1 MYTLILVEDD
11 QLICDGL
18 SHFFPWKEIGFE
30 FLGGFSDSLQAWD
43 FIQNTPSLNV
53 VLTDICMPGLSGLE
67 LANKL
72 KSSYPYIWCCFLTAY
87 QEFEYAYQA
96 INLNIKKY
104 IIKSVQ
110 YNELIRAFRE
120 LKFELDQA
128 SNNDSTDELP
138 PIGSKLPPKNISEL
152 ILSLIQ
158 NDLKNATLQTIADQV
173 GLHPTY
179 LSRYFKEQ
187 FHENFIDYLTRIKM
201 SCAIEMLKKE
211 DADIIKISDTL
222 GYSNEKNFSRAFKNY
237 TGYPPGAFKR
247 MIKKE

>member
-87 QEFEYAYQA
+87 QEFEYARKALSLGVKGYIDKPITISKVRDTLEMA
-96 INLNIKKY
+96 EEVLSKSEADHEKIKKNY
-104 IIKSVQ
+104 QEALSVQ
-110 YNELIRAFRE
+110 
-120 LKFELDQA
+120 
-128 SNNDSTDELP
+128 
-138 PIGSKLPPKNISEL
+138 
-152 ILSLIQ
+152 
-158 NDLKNATLQTIADQV
+158 
-173 GLHPTY
+173 PTTVWN
-179 LSRYFKEQ
+179 S
-187 FHENFIDYLTRIKM
+187 
-201 SCAIEMLKKE
+201 
-211 DADIIKISDTL
+211 
-222 GYSNEKNFSRAFKNY
+222 
-237 TGYPPGAFKR
+237 
-247 MIKKE
+247 